1 LDEKEYQ
8 PMTATKYDK
17 YIIRRP
23 VAIGG
28 YGPEL
33 IYTGERDYNSNFTIM
48 FLRITAPTLM
58 EESAHSHDF
67 DMYLYFLSFDPDNMG
82 DLGAE
87 IEIGLGEEQ
96 ERHII
101 TTPATVY
108 IPSGMVHCPL
118 EFKRVDKPILLVH
131 CTLASKYYKLPPSE

>member
-1 LDEKEYQ
+1 
-8 PMTATKYDK
+8 MTATKYGK

-23 VAIGG
+23 VAKGG
-28 YGPEL
+28 FGPEL
-33 IYTGERDYNSNFTIM
+33 IYTGETDYKSNFTIM
-48 FLRITAPTLM
+48 FLRITEPTLM

-87 IEIGLGEEQ
+87 IEIGLGKEQ
-96 ERHII
+96 EIHII

-108 IPSGMVHCPL
+108 IPKGMIHCPL
-118 EFKRVDKPILLVH
+118 EFKRVDKPVLLVH
-131 CTLASKYYKLPPSE
+131 CTLASKYYKMPTSK